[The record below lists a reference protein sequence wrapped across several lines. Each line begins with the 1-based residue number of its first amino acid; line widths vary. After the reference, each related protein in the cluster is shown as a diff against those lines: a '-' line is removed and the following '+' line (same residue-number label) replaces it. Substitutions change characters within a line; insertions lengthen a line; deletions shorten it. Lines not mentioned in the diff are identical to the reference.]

1 MIKIIRKEAS
11 YMIFRKSYR
20 VPYMILTL
28 FLVASL
34 SLAGCAPLSAEA
46 ATPPESG
53 SETLDQPP
61 EAQLEDPQNT
71 DGYELVTQVYEE
83 KDRRIKIAYP
93 QISGFKGELL
103 QDYMN
108 QSLRE
113 PVETLTSDTFYTDL
127 DLDYRVTMKTQEM
140 LSVILIGTG
149 MLEGG
154 REINYMNSVNLDL
167 ETSNEVTYE
176 NFIKDDSASRDAFAK
191 LLDDKFMEAGYS
203 EGVDYEGLGFFFR
216 PDEVVFFYMPLDDS
230 AEAFVQI
237 SVPKVELEGLVNDV
251 FGERPAS

>member
-1 MIKIIRKEAS
+1 MIKVIRKEAS
-11 YMIFRKSYR
+11 YMMFRKTYPM
-20 VPYMILTL
+20 PYMILTL

-34 SLAGCAPLSAEA
+34 SLAGCAPLSAET

-53 SETLDQPP
+53 AEALDQSS
-61 EAQLEDPQNT
+61 EAQLEDPLNA
-71 DGYELVTQVYEE
+71 DGYKLVTQTYEE
-83 KDRRIKIAYP
+83 KDSHIKIAYP

-113 PVETLTSDTFYTDL
+113 PVEALTSDTFYTDL
-127 DLDYRVTMKTQEM
+127 DLDYRVTLKTQEM

-149 MLEGG
+149 QLEGG
-154 REINYMNSVNLDL
+154 RKINYLDSVTLDL
-167 ETSNEVTYE
+167 KTSNEITFE
-176 NFIKDDSASRDAFAK
+176 NFIKDDPASRDAFAK
-191 LLDDKFMEAGYS
+191 LLDKKFIEAGYS
-203 EGVDYEGLGFFFR
+203 EVADYEGLRLFFR
-216 PDEVVFFYMPLDDS
+216 PEEVVFFYMPLDDS

-237 SVPKVELEGLVNDV
+237 SVPNVELEGLVNDE

>member
-1 MIKIIRKEAS
+1 MRLRKTLPL
-11 YMIFRKSYR
+11 
-20 VPYMILTL
+20 PYLIPT
-28 FLVASL
+28 FIVAASL

-53 SETLDQPP
+53 SEALDQTPD
-61 EAQLEDPQNT
+61 EKLEDPANE
-71 DGYELVTQVYEE
+71 DGYVLVTQVYEE

-93 QISGFKGELL
+93 QISGFEGELL

-113 PVETLTSDTFYTDL
+113 PVETLTVGTSYTDL
-127 DLDYRVTMKTQEM
+127 ELDYRVTLKTQEM
-140 LSVILIGTG
+140 LSVIQIGTVQ
-149 MLEGG
+149 LEGG
-154 REINYMNSVNLDL
+154 RKFNYLDSVNLDL
-167 ETSNEVTYE
+167 KTSNEITFE
-176 NFIKDDSASRDAFAK
+176 NFIKDDPASRDAFAK
-191 LLDDKFMEAGYS
+191 ILDDKFVEAGYS
-203 EGVDYEGLGFFFR
+203 DGAEYEGLRLFFR

-237 SVPKVELEGLVNDV
+237 SVPNIELEGLVENE

>member
-1 MIKIIRKEAS
+1 MRLRNTNA
-11 YMIFRKSYR
+11 M
-20 VPYMILTL
+20 PYLILTMCL
-28 FLVASL
+28 AVSL

-53 SETLDQPP
+53 SKDLDQPA
-61 EAQLEDPQNT
+61 EVQLEDPVNE
-71 DGYELVTQVYEE
+71 DGYVLVTQVYEE

-93 QISGFKGELL
+93 QISGFEGELL

-113 PVETLTSDTFYTDL
+113 PVETWTAGSSYTDL
-127 DLDYRVTMKTQEM
+127 ELDYRVTLKTQEM

-149 MLEGG
+149 QLEGG
-154 REINYMNSVNLDL
+154 REFNYLDSVNLDL
-167 ETSNEVTYE
+167 KTSNEITFE
-176 NFIKDDSASRDAFAK
+176 NFIKDDPASRYAFAK

-203 EGVDYEGLGFFFR
+203 EVAEYEGLRLFFR
-216 PDEVVFFYMPLDDS
+216 PEEVVFFYMPPDDS
-230 AEAFVQI
+230 AKAFVQI
-237 SVPKVELEGLVNDV
+237 SVPNVELEGLVEDE